1 MCLKEKQFISFS
13 TSTHYRW
20 KSTRLFRHYTRWRS
34 CCLFSWLKR
43 LVAIFLLNKM
53 NLQCGF
59 WCARCSILK
68 NDPRF
73 IRIEG
78 KTEKWPSTTRMF
90 LAREYFN
97 VCFILYTL
105 RWVWLLFDNFDNI
118 CTNKT
123 DKSQL
128 TVGIWSVFEPV
139 GTPRNTCRHNFFI
152 TFN

>member
-1 MCLKEKQFISFS
+1 MKIYKTLSSLHTLKIMLPLLL
-13 TSTHYRW
+13 T
-20 KSTRLFRHYTRWRS
+20 L
-34 CCLFSWLKR
+34 
-43 LVAIFLLNKM
+43 AIGSNFFTKKM

-78 KTEKWPSTTRMF
+78 ETEKWPSTTRMF
-90 LAREYFN
+90 LARECFN
-97 VCFILYTL
+97 VCFILYTMC
-105 RWVWLLFDNFDNI
+105 RVWLLFDNFDNI
-118 CTNKT
+118 RTNKT
-123 DKSQL
+123 DQSQL

-152 TFN
+152 AFN